1 MPLLAARAGSHRK
14 IPPWISA
21 AGFSGRSEVTRTPD
35 IMLPNVCRCLQ
46 PALCRPLWPFPLARP
61 VLFGTLLPW
70 LFQENLSSF
79 GICMG
84 LDSVY

>member
-1 MPLLAARAGSHRK
+1 MLLLAARTGFHRK
-14 IPPWISA
+14 IPPWIST

-46 PALCRPLWPFPLARP
+46 PALYRPLWPFPLLRP
-61 VLFGTLLPW
+61 FLFSTLLPCV
-70 LFQENLSSF
+70 FQAKLSPF
-79 GICMG
+79 GMGVG

>member
-35 IMLPNVCRCLQ
+35 IMLSNACRCLQ
-46 PALCRPLWPFPLARP
+46 PALYRPLWPFPLLRQ
-61 VLFGTLLPW
+61 FIFDILLPW
-70 LFQENLSSF
+70 LFQGKISSF
-79 GICMG
+79 GICVG
-84 LDSVY
+84 SDSVY